1 MSGSAERIT
10 VRVPGHGA
18 GTVTHG
24 RFHRHGLIGWWDQE
38 RLLSAR
44 ALVLGVGALG
54 NEVVKNL
61 CMLGVGHLLI
71 VDLDVVENSNLS
83 RSPLFREHDDGR
95 PKAEV
100 AARAARELFPC
111 VQASWMRCDLVH
123 DLGWGNYLDAD
134 LVIAGLD
141 GREARLDANRACVR
155 TNRVFF
161 DGAIEG
167 IDGVA
172 RSFDGTRGPCYECT
186 MGERDWQLV
195 RNRRSCN
202 MLSREEMRAGHV
214 PTVATIASI
223 VAALQVQQAVKHLHG
238 MPVDHGCGLHVNG
251 LSFEAWKVAYPRNEE
266 CYAHDAAVGLERMP
280 WSATSTTAR
289 EVIAEA
295 ARRSGRPAVLELR
308 HDVLVRRD
316 CASCGLAE
324 ELDPPVVAGRARS
337 GAGLC
342 SRCGAEARLQT
353 QHGIGTDSPLASRT
367 LSQLGVPSYDVI
379 RLRCGGD
386 YLDFVLDADR
396 SAWAGDPLV
405 GKAAT

>member
-1 MSGSAERIT
+1 MTEPRPEQDRIEVRIPPAEA
-10 VRVPGHGA
+10 PQA
-18 GTVTHG
+18 SHG

-38 RLLSAR
+38 RLLAAR

-61 CMLGVGHLLI
+61 CMLGVGNMLI

-83 RSPLFREHDDGR
+83 RSPLFRERDEGM

-100 AARAARELFPC
+100 AARSARELFPA
-111 VQASWMRCDLVH
+111 VNATWKRCDLVH
-123 DLGWGNYLDAD
+123 DLGWGHYLDAD

-141 GREARLDANRACVR
+141 GREARLDANRACIR
-155 TNRVFF
+155 TNRAFF

-202 MLSREEMRAGHV
+202 MLSREQMRTGHV
-214 PTVATIASI
+214 PTVATVSSI

-238 MPVDHGCGLHVNG
+238 MKVDHGCGLHLNG
-251 LSFEAWKVAYPRNEE
+251 LSFEAWRVTYARNDE
-266 CYAHDAAVGLERMP
+266 CYAHELSTEIARLPWTAAK
-280 WSATSTTAR
+280 TTAG

-295 ARRSGRPAVLELR
+295 TRRLGRPAVLELR
-308 HDVLVRRD
+308 HDMLVRRE
-316 CASCGLAE
+316 CVQCGRTDE
-324 ELDPPVVAGRARS
+324 PVVPIGRAGA

-342 SRCGAEARLQT
+342 SGCGAQARLHT
-353 QHGIGTDSPLASRT
+353 QHGIAGDSPLAART
-367 LSQLGVPSYDVI
+367 LADLGVPHYDIV
-379 RLRCGGD
+379 RARAGTD
-386 YLDFVLDADR
+386 YFDAVLDGDR
-396 SAWAGDPLV
+396 ASETSSNRKAG
-405 GKAAT
+405 A